1 MVTLVRLKSENGYSR
16 LVNVSL
22 VEQIGGDFH
31 GEQYKSAVKVTGV
44 DGYLYSDL
52 PPDTLADEILRGQRM
67 ARIKVKLK

>member
-1 MVTLVRLKSENGYSR
+1 MVTFVRLKSKDGYSR

-31 GEQYKSAVKVTGV
+31 GDQYKSAVKVTGV

-52 PPDTLADEILRGQRM
+52 PPDTLEDEILRGQRM